1 MSREVT
7 ITLSEEVY
15 QGMQTI
21 AGDRTLSE
29 FIEELARPVLAQVIL
44 EAEYREMSLDLNR
57 ERQAEEWSE
66 ALIGDSVPSGVY
78 APR

>member
-15 QGMQTI
+15 QGLQTV

-29 FIEELARPVLAQVIL
+29 FIEELARPVLAQVSL
-44 EAEYREMSLDLNR
+44 EAEYREMSLDLDR

-66 ALIGDSVPSGVY
+66 ALIGDSVPSGAY